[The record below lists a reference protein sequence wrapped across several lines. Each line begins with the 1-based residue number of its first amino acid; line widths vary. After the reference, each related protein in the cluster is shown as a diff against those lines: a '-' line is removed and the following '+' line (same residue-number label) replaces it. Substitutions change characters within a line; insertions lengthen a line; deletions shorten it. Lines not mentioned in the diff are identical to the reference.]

1 MLFEKLKSIQKDF
14 DVNIYSVKSGLSSSG
29 IDLGS
34 RYVSPI
40 KKQKAMMLVGTGV
53 NAYEA
58 GEVWHLLDQ
67 RVGMPIS
74 KIPIRNFDRI
84 SLDKYSTIV
93 IVSGIY
99 KFNDIQIQK
108 IKDWASRGNTI
119 ISIGSGSKFLID
131 NKIVKE
137 EILKPENDPNKDLYL
152 PYVDAINNK
161 GKEQIGGIILR
172 TNVDLTHP
180 LGFGL
185 EDTNLPVYKNN
196 TIWIKPSENNY
207 SSVVRYTENPLID
220 GFITD
225 KNYEKI
231 KSTVSLLVSKIGKGR
246 AIMFSDNPNFR
257 GAWYGTNRL
266 FLNALFLGDKI
277 SIP

>member
-1 MLFEKLKSIQKDF
+1 M
-14 DVNIYSVKSGLSSSG
+14 
-29 IDLGS
+29 
-34 RYVSPI
+34 
-40 KKQKAMMLVGTGV
+40 
-53 NAYEA
+53 
-58 GEVWHLLDQ
+58 
-67 RVGMPIS
+67 
-74 KIPIRNFDRI
+74 
-84 SLDKYSTIV
+84 
-93 IVSGIY
+93 
-99 KFNDIQIQK
+99 
-108 IKDWASRGNTI
+108 
-119 ISIGSGSKFLID
+119 
-131 NKIVKE
+131 
-137 EILKPENDPNKDLYL
+137 PENDPNEDLYL

-180 LGFGL
+180 LAFGL
-185 EDTNLPVYKNN
+185 EDANLPVYKNN
-196 TIWIKPSENNY
+196 TIWIKPSKNNY

-266 FLNALFLGDKI
+266 FLNALFLGDKV

>member
-1 MLFEKLKSIQKDF
+1 M
-14 DVNIYSVKSGLSSSG
+14 NIYSVNSGLSTGG

-53 NAYEA
+53 SAYEA

-84 SLDKYSTIV
+84 SLDKYSTMV
-93 IVSGIY
+93 IVSGNY
-99 KFNDIQIQK
+99 KFNDNQIQK

-137 EILKPENDPNKDLYL
+137 ELLNSDNNTNKGLYL
-152 PYVDAINNK
+152 PYVDAMNNI

-196 TIWIKPSENNY
+196 TIWIKPSKNNY
-207 SSVVRYTENPLID
+207 SSVVRYTEDPLID
-220 GFITD
+220 GFITN
-225 KNYEKI
+225 KNHIKL
-231 KSTVSLLVSKIGKGR
+231 KSTVSLLVSKIGQGR

-257 GAWYGTNRL
+257 GSWYGTNRL
-266 FLNALFLGDKI
+266 FLNALLLGDKI
-277 SIP
+277 RIP